1 MAPAVPRRDFLRGT
15 AAASAGTL
23 LAGRLSWADLASE
36 PEPQAATGR
45 VVHVR
50 HGRAATW
57 SRSSGLYRDFVS
69 QAAVNQMLDQAVQEL
84 KGGTL
89 DVAWRRVFAQSANE
103 TKLLGI
109 KINCNNS
116 YDATGAGS
124 QIDAIPEPVI
134 AVIRGFVRAG
144 GRSANV
150 RVFDLTSSGGARTI
164 PTWLRNKVLAV
175 YPDVQ
180 FRDKAG
186 NTAGTYNAATHVTW
200 SSGYGTKPPV
210 TRIHDL
216 PRQVHYLVNVPIV
229 KRHIG
234 AGATLGYKNHFGTI
248 ESCANLHNY
257 VYNDVT
263 GASVLADIMA
273 SPYVPGDASVK
284 SLAQK
289 TVLTVGDMLYAQPCK
304 NFGLTPVPWVTF
316 SKEWPNS
323 LIVSDDPVS
332 ADSVMSDLLEPEPAS
347 GDCGGI
353 SSWTRRYLSLA
364 EAKGQGIYEHV
375 ALPSGQRFDPARM
388 SYGRITYRYLDL
400 WRGGATLT
408 VKRQSATTVRLEW
421 QHYFTGTCEV
431 RRASRKDFSD
441 AVVIASNTLG
451 YCTDTAA
458 GGPWYY
464 RVDYVG

>member
-1 MAPAVPRRDFLRGT
+1 MAPAVPRRVFLRTT
-15 AAASAGTL
+15 AALSAGAL
-23 LAGRLSWADLASE
+23 LAGHLGWAELGSQDV
-36 PEPQAATGR
+36 AATGR

-57 SRSSGLYRDFVS
+57 SRSAGLYRDFVS
-69 QAAVNQMLDQAVQEL
+69 QAAVNQMLDGAVQAL

-89 DVAWRRVFAQSANE
+89 AVAWGRVFAQTANA
-103 TKLLGI
+103 TRLLGI

-144 GRSANV
+144 GLAANV
-150 RVFDLTSSGGARTI
+150 RVYDLTSSGGGRTI
-164 PTWLRNKVLAV
+164 PTWLRDRVLAS
-175 YPDVQ
+175 YPGVQ
-180 FRDKAG
+180 FADHAVNKGGVFSAF
-186 NTAGTYNAATHVTW
+186 THVTW
-200 SSGYGTKPPV
+200 SSGYATTPAV
-210 TRIHDL
+210 TRIHHV
-216 PRQVHYLVNVPIV
+216 PRLVDYLVNLPIV

-234 AGATLGYKNHFGTI
+234 AGMTLGYKNHFGTV
-248 ESCANLHNY
+248 ENCANLHNY
-257 VYNDVT
+257 VYGDVSS
-263 GASVLADIMA
+263 ASVLADIMG
-273 SPYVPGDASVK
+273 SPVVPGDTTVR
-284 SLAQK
+284 SLGQK

-304 NFGLTPVPWVTF
+304 NFGLTPTPWVTF
-316 SKEWPNS
+316 GREWPNS
-323 LIVSDDPVS
+323 LVVSDDPVS
-332 ADSVMSDLLEPEPAS
+332 ADSVMSDLLEPEPAA

-353 SSWTRRYLSLA
+353 ASWTRRYLSFA

-388 SYGRITYRYLDL
+388 TYKRIVYQYRDL
-400 WRGGATLT
+400 WPGGATLT
-408 VKRQSATTVRLEW
+408 VKRLDGGTVRLEW
-421 QHYFTGTCEV
+421 QHYFSGICEA
-431 RRASRKDFSD
+431 RRASRPDFSD

-451 YCTDTAA
+451 YCVDTAP

>member
-15 AAASAGTL
+15 AVASAGTL
-23 LAGRLSWADLASE
+23 LAGRLGWADLGSE
-36 PEPQAATGR
+36 AEAATGR

-57 SRSSGLYRDFVS
+57 SRASGLYRDFVS
-69 QAAVNQMLDQAVQEL
+69 QAAVNLMLDQAVQTL

-89 DVAWRRVFAQSANE
+89 DAAWRKVFSLAANE
-103 TKLLGI
+103 TRLLGI

-116 YDATGAGS
+116 YDSTGAGS

-134 AVIRGFVRAG
+134 AVIGGFVRAG

-150 RVFDLTSSGGARTI
+150 RVFDLTSSGGNRTI
-164 PTWLRNKVLAV
+164 PTWLRNKVLAA

-180 FRDKAG
+180 FSDRATNKGGA
-186 NTAGTYNAATHVTW
+186 YNAYTHVTW
-200 SSGYGTKPPV
+200 SSGYATKPAV

-234 AGATLGYKNHFGTI
+234 AGVTLGYKNHFGTI
-248 ESCANLHNY
+248 ENCANLHSY
-257 VYNDVT
+257 VYGDVAT
-263 GASVLADIMA
+263 ASVLADIMG
-273 SPYVPGDASVK
+273 SPVVAGDPNVK
-284 SLAQK
+284 SLARK

-304 NFGLTPVPWVTF
+304 NFGLTPTPWVTF
-316 SKEWPNS
+316 GNEWPNS
-323 LIVSDDPVS
+323 LVVSDDPVS

-353 SSWTRRYLSLA
+353 ASWTRRYLSIA

-388 SYGRITYRYLDL
+388 SYSRIVYRYLDL
-400 WRGGATLT
+400 WPGGATLT
-408 VKRQSATTVRLEW
+408 VKRQAGGSVRLEW
-421 QHYFTGTCEV
+421 QHYFSGTCEA
-431 RRASRKDFSD
+431 RRASRPDFSD

-451 YCTDTAA
+451 YCVDTAP